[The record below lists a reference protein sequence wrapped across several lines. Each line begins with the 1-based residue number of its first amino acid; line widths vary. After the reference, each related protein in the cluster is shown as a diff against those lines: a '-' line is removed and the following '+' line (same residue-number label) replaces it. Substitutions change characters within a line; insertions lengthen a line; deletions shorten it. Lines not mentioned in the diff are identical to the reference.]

1 VQALF
6 EVIKMS
12 KYKLKHKEGAMK
24 LYLEGNSFQDVATIL
39 QERHKF
45 VPPLNKSTV
54 RQWSDNM
61 GWQELK
67 SDVQH
72 EVREAVKEQAVQ
84 KHVNRLD
91 EVEEVRGAFLDRM
104 REKSGVDIRGHEFA
118 KLTEMA
124 EKMSLR
130 ENEKQELVEHINECI
145 TQALEEVQMDENV
158 KQQFLLRYIE
168 KLRNAASY
176 I

>member
-1 VQALF
+1 MFGVD
-6 EVIKMS
+6 EMS

-54 RQWSDNM
+54 RQWSDSM
-61 GWQELK
+61 GWQELMQ
-67 SDVQH
+67 DVKH
-72 EVREAVKEQAVQ
+72 EVREVVKEQVVK
-84 KHVNRLD
+84 KHVDRLE
-91 EVEEVRGAFLDRM
+91 EVEEVRGAFLNRM

-124 EKMSLR
+124 ERMSLR

-145 TQALEEVQMDENV
+145 TQALEEVKMDENV

-168 KLRNAASY
+168 KLRDAASY

>member
-1 VQALF
+1 
-6 EVIKMS
+6 MT
-12 KYKLKHKEGAMK
+12 KYKLKHKEEAMQI
-24 LYLEGNSFQDVATIL
+24 YLEGNSFNDVATIL

-54 RQWSDNM
+54 RKWSDSM
-61 GWQELK
+61 GWQELMQ
-67 SDVQH
+67 DVKH
-72 EVREAVKEQAVQ
+72 EVREVVREQAV
-84 KHVNRLD
+84 KSRVSRL
-91 EVEEVRGAFLDRM
+91 EQVEEVRGAFLERM

-118 KLTEMA
+118 KVTEMA

-130 ENEKQELVEHINECI
+130 ENEKQELVETINECI
-145 TQALEEVQMDENV
+145 SQALEEVKMDENV

-168 KLRNAASY
+168 KLRNASSY

>member
-1 VQALF
+1 MA
-6 EVIKMS
+6 
-12 KYKLKHKEGAMK
+12 KYKLKHKEEGLK
-24 LYLEGNSFQDVATIL
+24 LYLEGNSFSDVATIL
-39 QERHKF
+39 QERNKF

-54 RQWSDNM
+54 RAWSDSM
-61 GWQELK
+61 GWQDLMQ
-67 SDVQH
+67 DVKH
-72 EVREAVKEQAVQ
+72 EVQEVVKEQAV
-84 KHVNRLD
+84 KNRVSRL
-91 EVEEVRGAFLDRM
+91 EQVEEVRGAFLERM

-130 ENEKQELVEHINECI
+130 ENEKQELVETINECI
-145 TQALEEVQMDENV
+145 SQALEEVKMDENV

-168 KLRNAASY
+168 KLRNASSL

>member
-1 VQALF
+1 
-6 EVIKMS
+6 MT
-12 KYKLKHKEGAMK
+12 KYKLKHKEEAMQI
-24 LYLEGNSFQDVATIL
+24 YLEGNSFNDVATIL

-54 RQWSDNM
+54 RKWCDSM
-61 GWQELK
+61 GWQELMQ
-67 SDVQH
+67 DVKH
-72 EVREAVKEQAVQ
+72 EVREVVREQAV
-84 KHVNRLD
+84 KSRVNRL
-91 EVEEVRGAFLDRM
+91 EQVEEVRGAFLERM

-130 ENEKQELVEHINECI
+130 ENEKQELVETINECI
-145 TQALEEVQMDENV
+145 SQALEEVKMDENV

-168 KLRNAASY
+168 KLRNASSY

>member
-1 VQALF
+1 MA
-6 EVIKMS
+6 
-12 KYKLKHKEGAMK
+12 KYKLKHKEEGLK
-24 LYLEGNSFQDVATIL
+24 LYLEGNSLNAVATVM

-45 VPPLNKSTV
+45 VPAIDKNVV
-54 RQWSDNM
+54 RRWSDAM
-61 GWQELK
+61 GGQELMRE
-67 SDVQH
+67 VQQ
-72 EVREAVKEQAVQ
+72 EVREVVKEQAV
-84 KHVNRLD
+84 KSRVSRL
-91 EVEEVRGAFLDRM
+91 EQVEEVRGAFLDRM

-130 ENEKQELVEHINECI
+130 ENEKQELVETINECI
-145 TQALEEVQMDENV
+145 SQALEEVKMDENV

-168 KLRNAASY
+168 KLRNASSY

>member
-1 VQALF
+1 MA
-6 EVIKMS
+6 
-12 KYKLKHKEGAMK
+12 KYKLKHKEEGLK
-24 LYLEGNSFQDVATIL
+24 LYLEGNSFTDVATIM

-45 VPPLNKSTV
+45 VPPLSKDTIRN
-54 RQWSDNM
+54 WSDAM
-61 GWQELK
+61 GWQELM
-67 SDVQH
+67 SDVKE
-72 EVREAVKEQAVQ
+72 EVREAVKEQAVT
-84 KHVNRLD
+84 KHVNR
-91 EVEEVRGAFLDRM
+91 VEEIDEVRGAFLDRM

-130 ENEKQELVEHINECI
+130 ENEKQELVETINDCI
-145 TQALEEVQMDENV
+145 SQALEEVQMDENV

-168 KLRNAASY
+168 KLRNASNY

>member
-1 VQALF
+1 MQV
-6 EVIKMS
+6 
-12 KYKLKHKEGAMK
+12 
-24 LYLEGNSFQDVATIL
+24 YLEGNSFQDVATIL
-39 QERHKF
+39 QERYKF

-54 RQWSDNM
+54 RKWSDSM
-61 GWQELK
+61 GWQELMQ
-67 SDVQH
+67 DVKH
-72 EVREAVKEQAVQ
+72 EVREVVREQAV
-84 KHVNRLD
+84 KSRVSRL
-91 EVEEVRGAFLDRM
+91 EQVEEVRGAFLERM

-130 ENEKQELVEHINECI
+130 ENEKQELVETINECI
-145 TQALEEVQMDENV
+145 SQALEEVKMDENV

-168 KLRNAASY
+168 KLRNASSY

>member
-1 VQALF
+1 MF
-6 EVIKMS
+6 GVIEMS
-12 KYKLKHKEGAMK
+12 KYKLKHKEGALK

-54 RQWSDNM
+54 RKWSDSM
-61 GWQELK
+61 GWQELMQ
-67 SDVQH
+67 DVKH
-72 EVREAVKEQAVQ
+72 EVREVVKEKAIA

-124 EKMSLR
+124 ERMSLR

-145 TQALEEVQMDENV
+145 TQALEEVKMDENV

-168 KLRNAASY
+168 KLRNTADY

>member
-1 VQALF
+1 
-6 EVIKMS
+6 MT
-12 KYKLKHKEGAMK
+12 KYKLKHKEEAMQI
-24 LYLEGNSFQDVATIL
+24 YLEGNSFNDVATIL

-54 RQWSDNM
+54 RKWSDSM
-61 GWQELK
+61 GWQELMQ
-67 SDVQH
+67 DVKH
-72 EVREAVKEQAVQ
+72 EVREVVREHAVKSRVSRLEQ
-84 KHVNRLD
+84 
-91 EVEEVRGAFLDRM
+91 VEEVRGAFLERM

-130 ENEKQELVEHINECI
+130 ENEKQELVETINECI
-145 TQALEEVQMDENV
+145 SQALEEVKMDENV

-168 KLRNAASY
+168 KLRNASSY

>member
-1 VQALF
+1 
-6 EVIKMS
+6 MT
-12 KYKLKHKEGAMK
+12 KYKLKHKEEAMQI
-24 LYLEGNSFQDVATIL
+24 YLEGNSFADVATIL

-45 VPPLNKSTV
+45 VPPLNKDTI
-54 RQWSDNM
+54 RRWSDSM
-61 GWQELK
+61 GWQELM
-67 SDVQH
+67 SDVKQ
-72 EVREAVKEQAVQ
+72 EVREEVKKQAVQ
-84 KHVNRLD
+84 RQVSRLE

-104 REKSGVDIRGHEFA
+104 RERSGVDIRGHEFA

-130 ENEKQELVEHINECI
+130 ENEKQELVETINECI
-145 TQALEEVQMDENV
+145 SQALEEVKMDENV

-168 KLRNAASY
+168 KLRNASSY

>member
-1 VQALF
+1 
-6 EVIKMS
+6 MT
-12 KYKLKHKEGAMK
+12 KYKLKHKEEAMQI
-24 LYLEGNSFQDVATIL
+24 YLEGNSFNDVATIL

-54 RQWSDNM
+54 RKWSDSM
-61 GWQELK
+61 GWQELMQ
-67 SDVQH
+67 DVKH
-72 EVREAVKEQAVQ
+72 EVREVVREQAV
-84 KHVNRLD
+84 KSRVNRL
-91 EVEEVRGAFLDRM
+91 EQVEEVRGAFLERM

-130 ENEKQELVEHINECI
+130 ENEKQELVETINECI
-145 TQALEEVQMDENV
+145 SQALEEVKMDENV
-158 KQQFLLRYIE
+158 KQQFLLRYIA
-168 KLRNAASY
+168 KLRNASSY

>member
-1 VQALF
+1 MA
-6 EVIKMS
+6 
-12 KYKLKHKEGAMK
+12 KYKLKHKEEGLK
-24 LYLEGNSFQDVATIL
+24 LYLEGNSLNAVATVM

-45 VPPLNKSTV
+45 VPAIDKNVV
-54 RQWSDNM
+54 RRWSDAM
-61 GWQELK
+61 GWQDLM
-67 SDVQH
+67 SDVKQ
-72 EVREAVKEQAVQ
+72 EVREVVKEQAV
-84 KHVNRLD
+84 KSRVSRL
-91 EVEEVRGAFLDRM
+91 EQVEEVRGAFLDRM

-130 ENEKQELVEHINECI
+130 ENEKQELVETINECI
-145 TQALEEVQMDENV
+145 SQALEEVKMDENV

-168 KLRNAASY
+168 KLRNASSL

>member
-1 VQALF
+1 
-6 EVIKMS
+6 MR
-12 KYKLKHKEGAMK
+12 

-39 QERHKF
+39 QERSKF

-54 RQWSDNM
+54 RMWSDSM
-61 GWQELK
+61 GWQELMQ
-67 SDVQH
+67 DVKH
-72 EVREAVKEQAVQ
+72 EVREVVMEQVVKNQVSRLEQ
-84 KHVNRLD
+84 
-91 EVEEVRGAFLDRM
+91 VEEVRGAFLDRM
-104 REKSGVDIRGHEFA
+104 REKSGADIRGHEFA

-145 TQALEEVQMDENV
+145 SRALEEVEMDEGL
-158 KQQFLLRYIE
+158 KQRFLLRYIE

>member
-1 VQALF
+1 
-6 EVIKMS
+6 MT
-12 KYKLKHKEGAMK
+12 KYKLKHKEEAMQI
-24 LYLEGNSFQDVATIL
+24 YLEGNSFNDVATIL

-54 RQWSDNM
+54 RKWSDSM
-61 GWQELK
+61 GWQELLQ
-67 SDVQH
+67 DVKQ
-72 EVREAVKEQAVQ
+72 EVREVVREQAV
-84 KHVNRLD
+84 KSRVSRL
-91 EVEEVRGAFLDRM
+91 EQVEEVRGAFLERM

-130 ENEKQELVEHINECI
+130 ENEKQELVETINECI
-145 TQALEEVQMDENV
+145 SQALEEVKMDENV

-168 KLRNAASY
+168 KLRNASSY

>member
-1 VQALF
+1 
-6 EVIKMS
+6 MS
-12 KYKLKHKEGAMK
+12 KYKLKHKEGALK

-54 RQWSDNM
+54 RKWSDSM
-61 GWQELK
+61 GWQELMQ
-67 SDVQH
+67 DVKH
-72 EVREAVKEQAVQ
+72 EVREVVKEKAIA

-124 EKMSLR
+124 ERMSLR

-145 TQALEEVQMDENV
+145 TQALEEVKMDENV

-168 KLRNAASY
+168 KLRNTADY

>member
-1 VQALF
+1 
-6 EVIKMS
+6 
-12 KYKLKHKEGAMK
+12 MK
-24 LYLEGNSFQDVATIL
+24 LYLEGNSFTDVATIL
-39 QERHKF
+39 QERNKF
-45 VPPLNKSTV
+45 VPPLNRSTV
-54 RQWSDNM
+54 RAWSDSM
-61 GWQELK
+61 GWQELMQ
-67 SDVQH
+67 DVKH
-72 EVREAVKEQAVQ
+72 EVREVVKEQVV
-84 KHVNRLD
+84 KDKVNRL
-91 EVEEVRGAFLDRM
+91 EQVEEVRGAFLDRM

>member
-1 VQALF
+1 
-6 EVIKMS
+6 MR
-12 KYKLKHKEGAMK
+12 

-39 QERHKF
+39 QERSKF

-54 RQWSDNM
+54 RMWSDSM
-61 GWQELK
+61 GWQELMQ
-67 SDVQH
+67 DVKH
-72 EVREAVKEQAVQ
+72 EVREVVKEQVVKNQ
-84 KHVNRLD
+84 VSRL
-91 EVEEVRGAFLDRM
+91 EQVEEVRGAFLDRM
-104 REKSGVDIRGHEFA
+104 REKSGADIRGHEFA

-145 TQALEEVQMDENV
+145 SRALEEVEMDEGL
-158 KQQFLLRYIE
+158 KQRFLLRYIE

>member
-1 VQALF
+1 MA
-6 EVIKMS
+6 
-12 KYKLKHKEGAMK
+12 KYKLKHKEEGLK
-24 LYLEGNSFQDVATIL
+24 LYLEGHSFQDVATII

-45 VPPLNKSTV
+45 VPPLSKDTV
-54 RQWSDNM
+54 RNWSDAM
-61 GWQELK
+61 GWQELM
-67 SDVQH
+67 SDVKQ
-72 EVREAVKEQAVQ
+72 EVREVVKEQAVKSQ
-84 KHVNRLD
+84 VSRL
-91 EVEEVRGAFLDRM
+91 EQVEEVRGAFLDRM

-130 ENEKQELVEHINECI
+130 ENEKQELVETINDCI
-145 TQALEEVQMDENV
+145 SQALEEVKMDENV

-168 KLRNAASY
+168 KLRNASSY

>member
-1 VQALF
+1 
-6 EVIKMS
+6 MT
-12 KYKLKHKEGAMK
+12 KYKLVHKEEAMQ

-39 QERHKF
+39 QERNKF

-54 RQWSDNM
+54 RAWSDSM
-61 GWQELK
+61 GWQELMQ
-67 SDVQH
+67 DVKH
-72 EVREAVKEQAVQ
+72 EVREVVKEQVV
-84 KHVNRLD
+84 KDKVNRL
-91 EVEEVRGAFLDRM
+91 EQVEEVRGAFLDRM

-124 EKMSLR
+124 ERMSLR
-130 ENEKQELVEHINECI
+130 ENEKQELVETINECI
-145 TQALEEVQMDENV
+145 SQALEEVKMDENV

-168 KLRNAASY
+168 KLRNASSY

>member
-1 VQALF
+1 
-6 EVIKMS
+6 MT
-12 KYKLKHKEGAMK
+12 KYKLKHKEEAMQI
-24 LYLEGNSFQDVATIL
+24 YLEGNSFNDVATIL

-54 RQWSDNM
+54 RKWSDSM
-61 GWQELK
+61 GWQELMQ
-67 SDVQH
+67 DVKH
-72 EVREAVKEQAVQ
+72 EVREVVREQAV
-84 KHVNRLD
+84 KSRVNRL
-91 EVEEVRGAFLDRM
+91 EQVEEVRGAFLERI

-130 ENEKQELVEHINECI
+130 ENEKQELVETINECI
-145 TQALEEVQMDENV
+145 SQALEEVKMDENV

-168 KLRNAASY
+168 KLRNASSY

>member
-1 VQALF
+1 
-6 EVIKMS
+6 MT
-12 KYKLKHKEGAMK
+12 KYKLKHKEEAMQI
-24 LYLEGNSFQDVATIL
+24 YLEGNSFNDVATIL

-54 RQWSDNM
+54 RKWSDSM
-61 GWQELK
+61 GWQELMQ
-67 SDVQH
+67 DVKH
-72 EVREAVKEQAVQ
+72 EVREVVKEQVV
-84 KHVNRLD
+84 KNRVSRL
-91 EVEEVRGAFLDRM
+91 EQVEEVRGAFLERM

-130 ENEKQELVEHINECI
+130 ENEKQELVETINECI
-145 TQALEEVQMDENV
+145 SQALEEVKMDENV
-158 KQQFLLRYIE
+158 KPQFLLRYIE
-168 KLRNAASY
+168 KLRNASNY

>member
-1 VQALF
+1 
-6 EVIKMS
+6 MS
-12 KYKLKHKEGAMK
+12 KYKLKHKEEGLK
-24 LYLEGNSFQDVATIL
+24 LYLEGNSFSDVATIL
-39 QERHKF
+39 QERNKF

-54 RQWSDNM
+54 RAWSDSM
-61 GWQELK
+61 GWQDLMQ
-67 SDVQH
+67 DVKH
-72 EVREAVKEQAVQ
+72 EVQEVVKEQAV
-84 KHVNRLD
+84 KNRVSRL
-91 EVEEVRGAFLDRM
+91 EQVEEVRGAFLERM

-130 ENEKQELVEHINECI
+130 ENEKQELVETINECI
-145 TQALEEVQMDENV
+145 SQALEEVKMDENV

-168 KLRNAASY
+168 KLRNASSL

>member
-1 VQALF
+1 
-6 EVIKMS
+6 MR
-12 KYKLKHKEGAMK
+12 

-39 QERHKF
+39 QERSKF

-54 RQWSDNM
+54 RMWSDSM
-61 GWQELK
+61 GWQELMQ
-67 SDVQH
+67 DVKH
-72 EVREAVKEQAVQ
+72 EVREVVKEQVVKNQ
-84 KHVNRLD
+84 VSRL
-91 EVEEVRGAFLDRM
+91 EQVEEVRGAFLDRM
-104 REKSGVDIRGHEFA
+104 REKGGADIRGHEFA

-145 TQALEEVQMDENV
+145 SRALEEVEMDEGL
-158 KQQFLLRYIE
+158 KQRFLLRYIE

>member
-1 VQALF
+1 MA
-6 EVIKMS
+6 
-12 KYKLKHKEGAMK
+12 KYKLKHKEEGLK
-24 LYLEGNSFQDVATIL
+24 LYLEGNSFQDVATIM

-54 RQWSDNM
+54 RNWSDAM
-61 GWQELK
+61 GWQDLM
-67 SDVQH
+67 SDVKH
-72 EVREAVKEQAVQ
+72 EVREVVKEQVV
-84 KHVNRLD
+84 KNRVSRL
-91 EVEEVRGAFLDRM
+91 EQVEEVRGAFLDRM

-130 ENEKQELVEHINECI
+130 ENEKQELVETINECI
-145 TQALEEVQMDENV
+145 SQALEEVKMDENV

-168 KLRNAASY
+168 KLRNASSY